1 MPKLS
6 ERQQFLREIT
16 RLLTVF
22 ALEEE
27 DEDDAE
33 AVTTLN
39 ASIFFTF
46 GLPLILV
53 LSLEPWLAAKLSAT
67 SIQVTMIP

>member
-16 RLLTVF
+16 GLLTVF

-27 DEDDAE
+27 DEDDAA
-33 AVTTLN
+33 AVTT
-39 ASIFFTF
+39 SK
-46 GLPLILV
+46 P
-53 LSLEPWLAAKLSAT
+53 
-67 SIQVTMIP
+67 

>member
-1 MPKLS
+1 LS

-16 RLLTVF
+16 GMLTVF

-27 DEDDAE
+27 DGDDAA
-33 AVTTLN
+33 AVTTSTGCSGDGDDENLLFSD
-39 ASIFFTF
+39 ADD
-46 GLPLILV
+46 
-53 LSLEPWLAAKLSAT
+53 KLSGT